1 MQKLMIWAH
10 THKEQ
15 LREGVKLA
23 VLVVVALA
31 AMKGLVL
38 LGLVFQ
44 FLLPLSTIAAA
55 ILAIVQIS
63 FMIVAGVLAAI
74 VICAVIGLATSA
86 AWRSLKRI
94 IG

>member
-1 MQKLMIWAH
+1 MSQKAITHHDYIFAPTRTRLQKLMIWAH

-63 FMIVAGVLAAI
+63 
-74 VICAVIGLATSA
+74 
-86 AWRSLKRI
+86 
-94 IG
+94 